1 MSIDLNNFADQFRN
15 LDPDNIG
22 NWPVLVRGL
31 IVLIVAVAVLGAGYY
46 FDTQNQLEV
55 LARHESTENTLKK
68 DFEKKQSKAVNLE
81 AYQAQMVEMEESFGT
96 MLRQLP
102 SKTEVADLLVD
113 ITQTGLA
120 SGLEFDLFKPNNESP
135 KEFYA
140 ELPISIEVNGGYH
153 QLGAFVSG
161 VAALPRIVTLHDIQI
176 KAGKEGQ
183 LKMAATAKTYR
194 YLDEDELA
202 AGRASKKRRR
212 R

>member
-1 MSIDLNNFADQFRN
+1 MDLNNFAEQFRN

-22 NWPVLVRGL
+22 NWPLVVRGL
-31 IVLIVAVAVLGAGYY
+31 IIVAIAVAVLAAGYY

-55 LARHESTENTLKK
+55 LEREEATEQTLKK
-68 DFEKKQSKAVNLE
+68 DFETKQAKAANLE
-81 AYQAQMVEMEESFGT
+81 AYKAQMKEMEESFGT

-140 ELPISIEVNGGYH
+140 ELPISIEVNGNYH
-153 QLGAFVSG
+153 QMGAFVSG
-161 VAALPRIVTLHDIQI
+161 VAALPRIVTLHDIQVNSA
-176 KAGKEGQ
+176 KDGA
-183 LKMAATAKTYR
+183 LKMSATAKTYR

-202 AGRASKKRRR
+202 ASKKPSGRKRR
-212 R
+212 